1 MLKNRAIRLSVRDR
15 LTAMFEAPDA
25 ATGLAAF
32 NVYTESNFRSVQ
44 TGTFTPTFPY
54 VYLLDSF
61 LAPMPVRVDLQQP
74 QVIVEVDM
82 YESIPFQMGDRAGR
96 QVDLLIH
103 VFGRSRGERDDLAG
117 LIADTFGS
125 SLSVK
130 TYSQSNP
137 TGTEVEKAL
146 IDPIIRVK
154 DIFTPRIEK
163 IGQVEADTGI
173 LGWSSVAITI
183 RPKL

>member
-74 QVIVEVDM
+74 QVIVEVDAYM
-82 YESIPFQMGDRAGR
+82 RNPFELGNRDGR

-103 VFGRSRGERDDLAG
+103 VFGRSRGERDDLG
-117 LIADTFGS
+117 GFIADYFGS
-125 SLSVK
+125 SLSIK
-130 TYSQSNP
+130 TYTAANP

-146 IDPIIRVK
+146 VDDTIRVK

-163 IGQVEADTGI
+163 IGAVEADTSI
-173 LGWSSVAITI
+173 LGWTSVALTL
-183 RPKL
+183 RPKQ